1 MSICR
6 SPAGISLE
14 ALVYNYD
21 GNVFASYEGRMLA
34 EIGDRT
40 LELGDLQTDDYR
52 SLILSDKLV
61 SLIGNTLAQ
70 CAPPCA
76 FEPHCGADARRFAE
90 LPSLSRL

>member
-70 CAPPCA
+70 
-76 FEPHCGADARRFAE
+76 
-90 LPSLSRL
+90 